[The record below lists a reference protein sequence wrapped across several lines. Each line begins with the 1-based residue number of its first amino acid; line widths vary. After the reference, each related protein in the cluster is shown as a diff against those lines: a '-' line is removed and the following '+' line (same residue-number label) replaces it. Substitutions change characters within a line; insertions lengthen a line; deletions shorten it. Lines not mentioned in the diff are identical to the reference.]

1 MGWLRY
7 DSRSGTHN
15 MYREYRDLTVSELS
29 HSVTGTW
36 EPDTEP
42 VPTASR
48 SSDARLWRPASVAVL
63 WSSRCMTPRSS
74 SLSHAESRSREVV
87 LSRPTDQELTSSR
100 KTVILFL
107 HLLLCKGRLV
117 FFVK

>member
-15 MYREYRDLTVSELS
+15 MYREYRDLTSVELS

-42 VPTASR
+42 VRTASR
-48 SSDARLWRPASVAVL
+48 SSDARPWRLASVAVL
-63 WSSRCMTPRSS
+63 WSSRCTTARSS
-74 SLSHAESRSREVV
+74 SLSRAGSRSREVA

-100 KTVILFL
+100 TQSSCFNTCSFARVALYFL
-107 HLLLCKGRLV
+107 
-117 FFVK
+117 